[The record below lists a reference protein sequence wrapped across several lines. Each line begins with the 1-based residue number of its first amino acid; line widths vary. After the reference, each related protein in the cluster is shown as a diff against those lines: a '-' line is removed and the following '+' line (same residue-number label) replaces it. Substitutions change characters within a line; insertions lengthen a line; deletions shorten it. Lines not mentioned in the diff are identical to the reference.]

1 MQKLNIRIDK
11 WLWYVR
17 IFKTRSLA
25 SAACNAGKVKKDN
38 QSVKPSREIAS
49 DEIYTITIDQLEK
62 RIQVIDTPK
71 QRIGARLVSLYYQD
85 LTTQEEYERVK
96 NLRLNTEQ
104 RPRGSGRPTKRERR
118 QLDYLKRYYSN
129 ED

>member
-1 MQKLNIRIDK
+1 MPEKL
-11 WLWYVR
+11 
-17 IFKTRSLA
+17 
-25 SAACNAGKVKKDN
+25 KDN

-62 RIQVIDTPK
+62 RIQLIDTPK

-118 QLDYLKRYYSN
+118 QLDYLKKYYSS

>member
-62 RIQVIDTPK
+62 RIQVIDTP
-71 QRIGARLVSLYYQD
+71 
-85 LTTQEEYERVK
+85 
-96 NLRLNTEQ
+96 N
-104 RPRGSGRPTKRERR
+104 
-118 QLDYLKRYYSN
+118 N
-129 ED
+129 E